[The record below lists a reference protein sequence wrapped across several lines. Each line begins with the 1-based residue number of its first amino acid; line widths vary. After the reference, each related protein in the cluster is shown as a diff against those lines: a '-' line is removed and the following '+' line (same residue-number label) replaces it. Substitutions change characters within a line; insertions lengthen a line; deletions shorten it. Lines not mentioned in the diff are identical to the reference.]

1 MCSNVSKMIIYNYNF
16 LIMRN
21 LRFLI
26 SSIIMLA
33 FAANAETF
41 RIPVGEFSELVVN
54 DDIDVVY
61 SANPDSLGLVV
72 FNIPNEY
79 AHFILTD
86 CNKGRLKIEVSSD
99 AVGIKMPTVYVYS
112 SYISRVENNK
122 NGKITVA
129 DVKPT
134 AKFTAEL
141 QGNGSISLNGIE
153 ATTVDL
159 RIITGKGSISASGSC
174 SSLNIKNIGAGT
186 ILADELVAK
195 GVRCNVTGTGS
206 VSCHAVQTLSI
217 SGVGS
222 GKLSYK
228 GNPIITKGKLV
239 KVKLIPI
246 AETIDTEVPDD
257 NSGNNDRT
265 PVNF

>member
-1 MCSNVSKMIIYNYNF
+1 
-16 LIMRN
+16 MRKF
-21 LRFLI
+21 RFLI
-26 SSIIMLA
+26 SSILLLA

-54 DDIDVVY
+54 DDINVVY
-61 SANPDSLGLVV
+61 SANPDSVGLVV
-72 FNIPNEY
+72 FETRNEY

-86 CNKGRLKIEVSSD
+86 CNKGRLRIEVSSD

-112 SYISRVENNK
+112 SFISRVENNK

-129 DVKPT
+129 EVKPT

-141 QGNGSISLNGIE
+141 QGNGSITVNGLE

-159 RIITGKGSISASGSC
+159 KIITGKGSIEASGSC
-174 SSLNIKNIGAGT
+174 TSLNIKNIGAGT
-186 ILADELVAK
+186 IKAADLEAK
-195 GVRCNVTGTGS
+195 GVKCNVTGTGW
-206 VSCHAVQTLSI
+206 VTCHAVQALSI
-217 SGVGS
+217 SGMGS
-222 GKLSYK
+222 GKVSYK
-228 GNPIITKGKLV
+228 GNPVITKGKLV

-246 AETIDTEVPDD
+246 TETTVTEEPAEDEVPDGD
-257 NSGNNDRT
+257 DDSSNGRT

>member
-112 SYISRVENNK
+112 SFISRVENN
-122 NGKITVA
+122 
-129 DVKPT
+129 
-134 AKFTAEL
+134 
-141 QGNGSISLNGIE
+141 
-153 ATTVDL
+153 
-159 RIITGKGSISASGSC
+159 
-174 SSLNIKNIGAGT
+174 
-186 ILADELVAK
+186 
-195 GVRCNVTGTGS
+195 
-206 VSCHAVQTLSI
+206 
-217 SGVGS
+217 
-222 GKLSYK
+222 
-228 GNPIITKGKLV
+228 
-239 KVKLIPI
+239 
-246 AETIDTEVPDD
+246 
-257 NSGNNDRT
+257 
-265 PVNF
+265 

>member
-1 MCSNVSKMIIYNYNF
+1 
-16 LIMRN
+16 MRKF
-21 LRFLI
+21 RFLI
-26 SSIIMLA
+26 SSILLLA

-41 RIPVGEFSELVVN
+41 RIPVGEFSEHVVN
-54 DDIDVVY
+54 DDITVVY
-61 SANPDSLGLVV
+61 SANPDSVGLVV
-72 FNIPNEY
+72 FETRNEY

-86 CNKGRLKIEVSSD
+86 CNKGRLRIEVSSD

-112 SYISRVENNK
+112 SFISRVENNK

-141 QGNGSISLNGIE
+141 QGNGSITVNGLE

-159 RIITGKGSISASGSC
+159 KIITGKGSIEASGSC
-174 SSLNIKNIGAGT
+174 TSLNIKNIGAGT
-186 ILADELVAK
+186 IKAADLKAK
-195 GVRCNVTGTGS
+195 GVKCNVTGTGS
-206 VSCHAVQTLSI
+206 VTCHAVQALSI
-217 SGVGS
+217 SGMGS
-222 GKLSYK
+222 GKVSYK
-228 GNPIITKGKLV
+228 GNPVITKGKLV

-246 AETIDTEVPDD
+246 TETTVTEEPAEDEVPDGD
-257 NSGNNDRT
+257 DDSSNGRT

>member
-99 AVGIKMPTVYVYS
+99 VVGIKMPTVYVYS
-112 SYISRVENNK
+112 SFISRVENNK

-141 QGNGSISLNGIE
+141 QGNGSISLNGLE

-186 ILADELVAK
+186 ILSDELVAK

-246 AETIDTEVPDD
+246 AETIVTEEPDD

>member
-1 MCSNVSKMIIYNYNF
+1 
-16 LIMRN
+16 MRN

-112 SYISRVENNK
+112 SFISRVENNK

-159 RIITGKGSISASGSC
+159 RIITGKGSISAS
-174 SSLNIKNIGAGT
+174 
-186 ILADELVAK
+186 
-195 GVRCNVTGTGS
+195 
-206 VSCHAVQTLSI
+206 
-217 SGVGS
+217 
-222 GKLSYK
+222 
-228 GNPIITKGKLV
+228 
-239 KVKLIPI
+239 
-246 AETIDTEVPDD
+246 
-257 NSGNNDRT
+257 
-265 PVNF
+265 